1 LTEGIPWRGE
11 LHNRK
16 KDGTEYVE
24 FAIIAPLRQPDGSI
38 SHYVAVK
45 EDITEKKR
53 LGIELDG
60 YRHHMEALIDH
71 RTTELIAAKLQAEA
85 ANLAKSAFLA
95 NMSHEIRTPMNG
107 ILGMAHLLR
116 REGVTSQQAK
126 RLDTIDTSA
135 RHLLGII
142 DNILD
147 LSKIE
152 AGRLV
157 LETAPVAIHSLLNN
171 VSSIL
176 SERAKAKGVRLL
188 IETESPRHDLL
199 GDPTRLQQALLNYAT
214 NAVKFTERGTVTLR
228 TITQA
233 ETYDSIQM
241 RFEVQDTGIGVL
253 PEVLQRLFTA
263 FEQADNSTTRKYGG
277 TGLGLAIT
285 RHLAELMGGEA
296 GVDSTPGV
304 GSTFWFT
311 VKLQKTKGP
320 ILRQTAKCA
329 DAERLLTERYRGHRI
344 LVVDDEP
351 INLEVARMLLEDSGW
366 VVDTAED
373 GEKAIALARERAYT
387 AVFMDMQMPIID
399 GLEATRQIRRFSGL
413 GQTPIIA
420 MTANAFTEDK
430 LRCLEAGMN
439 DFLIKPF
446 DPDTMFVTLLRVLNQ
461 VHS

>member
-1 LTEGIPWRGE
+1 
-11 LHNRK
+11 
-16 KDGTEYVE
+16 
-24 FAIIAPLRQPDGSI
+24 
-38 SHYVAVK
+38 
-45 EDITEKKR
+45 
-53 LGIELDG
+53 
-60 YRHHMEALIDH
+60 
-71 RTTELIAAKLQAEA
+71 
-85 ANLAKSAFLA
+85 
-95 NMSHEIRTPMNG
+95 
-107 ILGMAHLLR
+107 
-116 REGVTSQQAK
+116 
-126 RLDTIDTSA
+126 
-135 RHLLGII
+135 
-142 DNILD
+142 
-147 LSKIE
+147 
-152 AGRLV
+152 
-157 LETAPVAIHSLLNN
+157 
-171 VSSIL
+171 
-176 SERAKAKGVRLL
+176 
-188 IETESPRHDLL
+188 
-199 GDPTRLQQALLNYAT
+199 
-214 NAVKFTERGTVTLR
+214 
-228 TITQA
+228 
-233 ETYDSIQM
+233 
-241 RFEVQDTGIGVL
+241 
-253 PEVLQRLFTA
+253 
-263 FEQADNSTTRKYGG
+263 
-277 TGLGLAIT
+277 
-285 RHLAELMGGEA
+285 MGGEA